1 MEEML
6 RSSIQNP
13 AFINILKKAYRVI
26 LTKEESNQPY
36 ESISLNSFS
45 AKYTQSDVTWYMF

>member
-13 AFINILKKAYRVI
+13 GFINTLKKAYRVI

-45 AKYTQSDVTWYMF
+45 AKYTQSDVT